1 MSVTTD
7 GLGPHAETDGRDGS
21 TASAIDADVI
31 VVGAGPAGSAT
42 ATHLA
47 RHGLRVSLLEKTKF
61 PREKV
66 CGDGLT
72 PRGTRQLIR
81 LGIDTSEAAGWLHN
95 KGLRIY
101 GGERPFQLEWPDL
114 ADFPP
119 YGLVRPRADF
129 DQLLARHAVA
139 AGAALYELSN
149 VVEPIIDPRTERV
162 VGVRTKDGRRFTAP
176 IVVAADGNSTRLSL
190 AMGLNRRDDRPLGVA
205 VRTYYTSPRHRDDY
219 LESWLE
225 LWEGKP
231 GKSALLPGY
240 GWIFG
245 MGDGTCNVGL
255 GILNTSSAFG
265 KTDYKDLLRR
275 WLDNT
280 PREWGFRSENMITPV
295 RGAALPMG
303 FNRQPHYQRGLLLV
317 GDAGGMINPFNGEG
331 IAYAMES
338 AEIAASAMAEAH
350 ERGPGSPAAE
360 RALQSYPVELKA
372 ELGGYYT
379 LGRAFVKLIGHP
391 AVMRVCTTYG
401 LPRRR
406 LMRFTL
412 KLLANL
418 TDAHD
423 GDAMDK
429 LINSLSRIAPA
440 A

>member
-1 MSVTTD
+1 MSGTTN
-7 GLGPHAETDGRDGS
+7 GPGPYAEADRRPRS
-21 TASAIDADVI
+21 TASAVDADVI

-47 RHGLRVSLLEKTKF
+47 RHGLRVSLLEKSRF

-81 LGIDTSEAAGWLHN
+81 LGVDTSEEAGWLHN

-114 ADFPP
+114 ADFPS

-129 DQLLARHAVA
+129 DDLLARHAVA
-139 AGAALYELSN
+139 AGASLYELSN
-149 VVEPIIDPRTERV
+149 VVEPIIDSRTDRAI
-162 VGVRTKDGRRFTAP
+162 GVRTKDGRRFTAP
-176 IVVAADGNSTRLSL
+176 MVVAADGNSTRLSL
-190 AMGLNRRDDRPLGVA
+190 AMGLNRREDRPMGVA
-205 VRTYYTSPRHRDDY
+205 VRTYYASPRHRDDW

-255 GILNTSSAFG
+255 GILNTSAAFG

-275 WLDNT
+275 WLENT
-280 PREWGFRSENMITPV
+280 PEDWGFRSKNMITPV

-303 FNRQPHYQRGLLLV
+303 FNRQPHYGRGLLLV

-338 AEIAASAMAEAH
+338 AEIAATAMAEAH
-350 ERGPGSPAAE
+350 QRGPWQPGCGAGAGGLSHEAEGGARRLLHLGSRLREADRPSAGDAGVHHVRAASPNLD
-360 RALQSYPVELKA
+360 AV
-372 ELGGYYT
+372 
-379 LGRAFVKLIGHP
+379 HP
-391 AVMRVCTTYG
+391 EAARQPDRCQ
-401 LPRRR
+401 RRR
-406 LMRFTL
+406 R
-412 KLLANL
+412 
-418 TDAHD
+418 H
-423 GDAMDK
+423 G
-429 LINSLSRIAPA
+429 
-440 A
+440 

>member
-1 MSVTTD
+1 MPITSSVI
-7 GLGPHAETDGRDGS
+7 ES
-21 TASAIDADVI
+21 DVI

-42 ATHLA
+42 AAHLA
-47 RHGLRVSLLEKTKF
+47 RRGLGVALLEKAVF

-95 KGLRIY
+95 RGLRIY
-101 GGERPFQLEWPDL
+101 GGGEQPFELPWPEL
-114 ADFPP
+114 TDFPS

-129 DQLLARHAVA
+129 DDLLARHAVA
-139 AGAALYELSN
+139 VGATLYEQAN
-149 VVEPIIDPRTERV
+149 VVAPILDESTGRIIV
-162 VGVRTKDGRRFTAP
+162 VRTRDDRLFRAP
-176 IVVAADGNSTRLSL
+176 IVIAADGNSTRLSL
-190 AMGLNRRDDRPLGVA
+190 AMGLERRDDRPMGVA
-205 VRTYYTSPRHRDDY
+205 VRTYYSSPRTKDDH

-225 LWEGKP
+225 LWDGTP
-231 GKSALLPGY
+231 RNSNLLPGY

-255 GILNTSSAFG
+255 GILNTSQAFG
-265 KTDYKDLLRR
+265 KTDYKDLLKR
-275 WLDNT
+275 WLDST
-280 PREWGFRSENMITPV
+280 PEEWGFRDQNQVTPV

-303 FNRQPHYQRGLLLV
+303 FNRTPHYTRGLLLV
-317 GDAGGMINPFNGEG
+317 GDAGGMVNPFNGEG

-338 AEIAASAMAEAH
+338 AEIAADVCADAH
-350 ERGPGSPAAE
+350 DAGIGTAGAE
-360 RALQSYPVELKA
+360 RSLQAYPVKLKA
-372 ELGGYYT
+372 ALGGYYT
-379 LGRAFVKLIGHP
+379 LGRAFVKLIGKP
-391 AVMRVCTTYG
+391 AVMHACTKYG
-401 LPRRR
+401 LPRKT

-418 TDAHD
+418 TDSRD

-429 LINSLSRIAPA
+429 LINSLSRMAPA

>member
-1 MSVTTD
+1 
-7 GLGPHAETDGRDGS
+7 
-21 TASAIDADVI
+21 
-31 VVGAGPAGSAT
+31 
-42 ATHLA
+42 
-47 RHGLRVSLLEKTKF
+47 
-61 PREKV
+61 
-66 CGDGLT
+66 
-72 PRGTRQLIR
+72 
-81 LGIDTSEAAGWLHN
+81 GIDTSVAAGWLHN

-101 GGERPFQLEWPDL
+101 GGERPFHLDWPDL

-139 AGAALYELSN
+139 AGASLYELSN
-149 VVEPIIDPRTERV
+149 VVEPIIDSRTDRS
-162 VGVRTKDGRRFTAP
+162 VGVRTKDGGRYTAP
-176 IVVAADGNSTRLSL
+176 MVVAADGNSTRLSL
-190 AMGLNRRDDRPLGVA
+190 AMGLNRRDDRPMGVA
-205 VRTYYTSPRHRDDY
+205 VRTYYASPRHRDDY

-265 KTDYKDLLRR
+265 KTDYKDLLKR

-280 PREWGFRSENMITPV
+280 PEEWGFRSTNMISPV

-303 FNRQPHYQRGLLLV
+303 FNRQPHYGRGLLLV

-338 AEIAASAMAEAH
+338 AEIAASAMAEAY
-350 ERGPGSPAAE
+350 ERGPGTPAAE
-360 RALQSYPVELKA
+360 RALESYPTRLKA

-391 AVMRVCTTYG
+391 TVMRICTTYG

-418 TDAHD
+418 TDARD

>member
-1 MSVTTD
+1 MPVTRN
-7 GLGPHAETDGRDGS
+7 GLGPYAATDARAPS
-21 TASAIDADVI
+21 TGPPIDADVI
-31 VVGAGPAGSAT
+31 VVGAGPAGSGT

-47 RHGLRVSLLEKTKF
+47 RHGLRVSLLEKSRF

-114 ADFPP
+114 ADFPC
-119 YGLVRPRADF
+119 YGLVRPRADL
-129 DQLLARHAVA
+129 DELLARNAVA
-139 AGAALYELSN
+139 AGASLYELSN
-149 VVEPIIDPRTERV
+149 VVEPIIDARTDRIT
-162 VGVRTKDGRRFTAP
+162 GVRTKDGRRFTAP
-176 IVVAADGNSTRLSL
+176 MVVAADGNSTRLSL
-190 AMGLNRRDDRPLGVA
+190 AMGLNRREDRPMGVA
-205 VRTYYTSPRHRDDY
+205 VRTYYASPRHRDDY

-255 GILNTSSAFG
+255 GILNTSAAFG
-265 KTDYKDLLRR
+265 KTDYKDLLSR
-275 WLDNT
+275 WLQNT
-280 PREWGFRSENMITPV
+280 PEDWGFRSENMITPV

-303 FNRQPHYQRGLLLV
+303 FNRQPHYGRGLLLV

-338 AEIAASAMAEAH
+338 AEIAAAAMAEAH
-350 ERGPGSPAAE
+350 QRGPGSPAAE
-360 RALQSYPVELKA
+360 QALESYPRRLKA

-391 AVMRVCTTYG
+391 RVMRVCTTYG
-401 LPRRR
+401 LPRRT

-418 TDAHD
+418 TDAKD

>member
-1 MSVTTD
+1 MPVTTN
-7 GLGPHAETDGRDGS
+7 GLGPYAETDERARS
-21 TASAIDADVI
+21 TTPAIDADVI

-47 RHGLRVSLLEKTKF
+47 RHGLHVSLLEKSRF

-81 LGIDTSEAAGWLHN
+81 LGIDTTESAGWLQN

-119 YGLVRPRADF
+119 YGLVRPRSDL
-129 DQLLARHAVA
+129 DELLARHAVA
-139 AGAALYELSN
+139 AGASLYELSN
-149 VVEPIIDPRTERV
+149 VVEPIIDSRTQRI

-176 IVVAADGNSTRLSL
+176 MVVAADGNSTRLSL
-190 AMGLNRRDDRPLGVA
+190 AMGLKRREDRPMGVA

-225 LWEGKP
+225 LWDGKP

-255 GILNTSSAFG
+255 GILNTSAAFG

-275 WLDNT
+275 WLQNT
-280 PREWGFRSENMITPV
+280 PEGWGFRGENMIAPV

-303 FNRQPHYQRGLLLV
+303 FNRQPHYGRGLLLV

-338 AEIAASAMAEAH
+338 AEIAAAAMAEAH
-350 ERGPGSPAAE
+350 QRGSGSPAAE
-360 RALQSYPVELKA
+360 QALRSYPTKLKA

-391 AVMRVCTTYG
+391 RVMRVCTTYG
-401 LPRRR
+401 LPRRT
-406 LMRFTL
+406 LMQFTL

>member
-1 MSVTTD
+1 MSVTPH
-7 GLGPHAETDGRDGS
+7 GPDWSLPDTRLTGS
-21 TASAIDADVI
+21 IESDVI

-47 RHGLRVSLLEKTKF
+47 RRGLHVSLLEKSQF

-72 PRGTRQLIR
+72 PRATRQLIR
-81 LGIDTSEAAGWLHN
+81 LGIDTSTAAGWLHN

-101 GGERPFQLEWPDL
+101 GGDRPFQLDWPDL

-119 YGLVRPRADF
+119 YGLVRPRSDF
-129 DQLLARHAVA
+129 DDLLARNAVA
-139 AGAALYELSN
+139 AGAKLYELAN
-149 VVEPIIDPRTERV
+149 VTAPIVDPRTDRIT
-162 VGVRTKDGRRFTAP
+162 GVQTKDGRRFTAP
-176 IVVAADGNSTRLSL
+176 MVVAADGNSTRLST
-190 AMGLNRRDDRPLGVA
+190 AMGLTVRDDRPMGVA
-205 VRTYYTSPRHRDDY
+205 VRTYYRSPRHLDDY

-231 GKSALLPGY
+231 GQSALLPGY

-265 KTDYKDLLRR
+265 KTDYKDLLHR

-280 PREWGFRSENMITPV
+280 PAEWGFRPENMTAPV

-303 FNRQPHYQRGLLLV
+303 FNRQPHYVRGLLLV
-317 GDAGGMINPFNGEG
+317 GDAGGMVNPFNGEG
-331 IAYAMES
+331 IAYALES
-338 AEIAASAMAEAH
+338 GGIAATAMAEAH
-350 ERGPGSPAAE
+350 YRGAGTPSAE
-360 RALQSYPVELKA
+360 RALQSYPVTLKA

-379 LGRAFVKLIGHP
+379 LGRAFVKLIGRP
-391 AVMRVCTTYG
+391 EVMRVCTRYG
-401 LPRRR
+401 LPRKA

-412 KLLANL
+412 KLMANL
-418 TDAHD
+418 TDARD

-429 LINSLSRIAPA
+429 VINSLSKIAPA